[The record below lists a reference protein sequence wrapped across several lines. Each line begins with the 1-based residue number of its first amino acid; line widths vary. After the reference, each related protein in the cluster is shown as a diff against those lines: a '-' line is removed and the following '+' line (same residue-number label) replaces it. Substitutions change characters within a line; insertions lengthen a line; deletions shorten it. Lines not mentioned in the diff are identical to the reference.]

1 MVWALLARRS
11 SNKGSLLKYVAI
23 IAILLISLIAF
34 VPPNAPFMPK
44 EKRFP
49 YVTFP
54 LLPPLLAI
62 VLAIVTRQILPAL
75 FAGIWIAALMVTSYN
90 PIAATTQTLEWIV
103 KNVVDS
109 WNATILLFDFVIG
122 AFVGVLYASGAIH
135 AVADALAKKIRS
147 ARGSSLIGW
156 ALGLIVFFDDY
167 TNTIVVGNTV
177 RPLTDRTRVS
187 RELLSYIVDSTAAP
201 VAGLA
206 LVSTWIGYEVSLI
219 KESFDSLQQEFE
231 KGLIAAAPAVTP
243 YAAWLA
249 SVPYRYY
256 SILAMILVLLVILTR
271 RHYGPML
278 RAEHRVVSTGKVLR
292 DGAQPLMPIRS
303 VLGEVVAKRRA
314 PAWLFVLSV
323 LVLIIVTLIGMWVT
337 GAGKAEWWTV
347 PFTEALVNADSAT
360 ALLWGSFTAYL
371 VAFVGA
377 ILSRALRFS
386 EAMDYTIKGMYLMV
400 FANALTLLAW
410 TIKSATDA
418 IGTADYVVHIAVGTG
433 VPAVVIPLIV
443 FLACMFISFTTGTSW
458 GTFGIMMPIAIPLAW
473 KLTLTQLG
481 SVELAHIITFAS
493 IASVFAGSIFGDHCS
508 PISDTTIMSSMF
520 SACDHIDHVTTQ
532 LPYAVTAALVSI
544 VLFALF
550 AIGITNPAIL
560 LPIGIVLLIL
570 THRVLNIVY
579 AKKVGL
585 SPVVP
590 NYTVK

>member
-1 MVWALLARRS
+1 MARRS

-34 VPPNAPFMPK
+34 TPPNAPFMPK

-49 YVTFP
+49 YITFP

-103 KNVVDS
+103 KNVADS

-206 LVSTWIGYEVSLI
+206 LVSTWIGHEVSLI
-219 KESFDSLQQEFE
+219 RNSFDSLQQEFK
-231 KGLIAAAPAVTP
+231 KGLISAAPTVDP

-278 RAEHRVVSTGKVLR
+278 KAEHRVVSTGKVLR
-292 DGAQPLMPIRS
+292 DGAQPLLPIKS
-303 VLGEVVAKRRA
+303 VLGEVAAKRRA
-314 PAWLFVLSV
+314 PTWLFVLSV
-323 LVLIIVTLIGMWVT
+323 LVLILATLMGMWIT
-337 GAGKAEWWTV
+337 GAKELGRTDWWNV
-347 PFTEALVNADSAT
+347 PFTEALKKADSAT
-360 ALLWGSFTAYL
+360 SLLWGSFAAYL
-371 VAFVGA
+371 LAFVGA
-377 ILSRALRFS
+377 ILSRSLRFS
-386 EAMDYTIKGMYLMV
+386 EAIDYTIKGMYLMV

-410 TIKSATDA
+410 TISSATKA
-418 IGTADYVVHIAVGTG
+418 IGTADYVVHIAMGRG
-433 VPAVVIPLIV
+433 VPAVVVPLIV

-473 KLTLTQLG
+473 KLALAQLG

-532 LPYAVTAALVSI
+532 LPYAVTAALISM

-570 THRVLNIVY
+570 AHRVLNIVY

>member
-1 MVWALLARRS
+1 LARRPS
-11 SNKGSLLKYVAI
+11 SRGPPLRY
-23 IAILLISLIAF
+23 IAVIVILLISLIAF
-34 VPPNAPFMPK
+34 APPNAPFMPE

-49 YVTFP
+49 YITFP

-75 FAGIWIAALMVTSYN
+75 FAGIWIAALMVTGYN
-90 PIAATTQTLEWIV
+90 PIAATTKTLEWIV
-103 KNVVDS
+103 ENVIDS

-135 AVADALAKKIRS
+135 AVADALARKIKS
-147 ARGSSLIGW
+147 ARGSSLVGW

-219 KESFDSLQQEFE
+219 KESFTSLQQEFE
-231 KGLIAAAPAVTP
+231 KGLIAAAPAVSP

-256 SILAMILVLLVILTR
+256 SILAIILVLLVVLTR

-292 DGAQPLMPIRS
+292 DGALPLMPIRS
-303 VLGEVVAKRRA
+303 VLGEVVARRRA
-314 PAWLFVLSV
+314 PAWLFILSV
-323 LVLIIVTLIGMWVT
+323 FVLIVVTLIGMWVT
-337 GAGKAEWWTV
+337 GAGKPDWWTV

-360 ALLWGSFTAYL
+360 ALLWGSFAAYL

-377 ILSRALRFS
+377 ILSRALRFA
-386 EAMDYTIKGMYLMV
+386 EAMDYTVKGMYLMV
-400 FANALTLLAW
+400 FANALTLFAW

-418 IGTADYVVHIAVGTG
+418 IGTADYVVHIAIGTG
-433 VPAVVIPLIV
+433 VPAVVAPLLI

-473 KLTLTQLG
+473 KLALTQLG
-481 SVELAHIITFAS
+481 SVELAHVITFAS

-532 LPYAVTAALVSI
+532 LPYAVTVALISM

-550 AIGITNPAIL
+550 AVGVTNPAIL

-570 THRVLNIVY
+570 THRVLNIMH

-590 NYTVK
+590 NYIVE

>member
-1 MVWALLARRS
+1 LARGS
-11 SNKGSLLKYVAI
+11 SSKSSLLRYTAI
-23 IAILLISLIAF
+23 TVILVVSLIAF
-34 VPPNAPFMPK
+34 VPPNAPFMPE

-62 VLAIVTRQILPAL
+62 VLAIVTRQILPSL
-75 FAGIWIAALMVTSYN
+75 FAGIWIAALMVTGYN

-103 KNVVDS
+103 ENVVDS

-135 AVADALAKKIRS
+135 AVADALARKIRS
-147 ARGSSLIGW
+147 ARGSSLVGW

-219 KESFDSLQQEFE
+219 RESFATLQQEFE
-231 KGLIAAAPAVTP
+231 KGLISAAPAVTP

-256 SILAMILVLLVILTR
+256 SILAIILVLLVVLTR

-303 VLGEVVAKRRA
+303 VLGEVAAKRRA

-323 LVLIIVTLIGMWVT
+323 LVLIVVTLIGMWVT
-337 GAGKAEWWTV
+337 GAGKPDWWTV

-400 FANALTLLAW
+400 FANALTLFAW

-418 IGTADYVVHIAVGTG
+418 IGTADYVVHIAMGTG
-433 VPAVVIPLIV
+433 VPAVVVPLIV

-473 KLTLTQLG
+473 KLALAQLG
-481 SVELAHIITFAS
+481 SVELAHTITFAS

-532 LPYAVTAALVSI
+532 LPYAVTAALVSM

-550 AIGITNPAIL
+550 AIGIMNPAIL
-560 LPIGIVLLIL
+560 LPIGVALLVL
-570 THRVLNIVY
+570 THRALNIVY
-579 AKKVGL
+579 AKRVGL

-590 NYTVK
+590 NYVVE